1 MQGTR
6 EHVKDEITEDA
17 ATMKKGTR
25 CYKYRNNE
33 QELIKH
39 FLKRYLKF

>member
-1 MQGTR
+1 MQGTQ

-25 CYKYRNNE
+25 CYNTGTMNKSS
-33 QELIKH
+33 
-39 FLKRYLKF
+39 